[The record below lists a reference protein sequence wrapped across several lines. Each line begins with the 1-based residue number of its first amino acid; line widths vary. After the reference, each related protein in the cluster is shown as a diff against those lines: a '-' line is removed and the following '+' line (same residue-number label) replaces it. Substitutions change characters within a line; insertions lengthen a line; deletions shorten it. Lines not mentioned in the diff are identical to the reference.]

1 VARFIPDLVQE
12 SESRVIYSGAW
23 TRVSVLTASGGA
35 LRYTGVGG
43 RTASTTVTDPAS
55 LGWVTTL
62 GPDRGIAEVYVN
74 GVLAD
79 SISLYAKAKRT
90 KQLVYA
96 TDVLPPGTYT
106 IEVRVTGTKNDASS
120 GVRID
125 MDALVILK

>member
-1 VARFIPDLVQE
+1 
-12 SESRVIYSGAW
+12 
-23 TRVSVLTASGGA
+23 
-35 LRYTGVGG
+35 
-43 RTASTTVTDPAS
+43 
-55 LGWVTTL
+55 
-62 GPDRGIAEVYVN
+62 VYVN